1 MPQVGVLG
9 VAKQAL
15 SQAVEAER
23 KASEKARG
31 ECKRLNA
38 RQQDSKDTIEVTV
51 SFTHVCT
58 QCTMYI
64 LYMYV
69 CACMIVFIYAQKL
82 SAITPPIYV
91 YVCAGILNK

>member
-31 ECKRLNA
+31 ECKRLNT

-58 QCTMYI
+58 CVQCTCMCMHDYNIYI
-64 LYMYV
+64 
-69 CACMIVFIYAQKL
+69 IY
-82 SAITPPIYV
+82 I
-91 YVCAGILNK
+91 